1 MGQAMQT
8 AAEGVRRNRQVP
20 VTVQFHAYCCVGGFA
35 VRSILSDSNH
45 APRKR
50 A

>member
-1 MGQAMQT
+1 MGKAMQT
-8 AAEGVRRNRQVP
+8 AAEGARRNGQAP
-20 VTVQFHAYCCVGGFA
+20 ATVQFHAYCCVGGFA

-45 APRKR
+45 APLKR